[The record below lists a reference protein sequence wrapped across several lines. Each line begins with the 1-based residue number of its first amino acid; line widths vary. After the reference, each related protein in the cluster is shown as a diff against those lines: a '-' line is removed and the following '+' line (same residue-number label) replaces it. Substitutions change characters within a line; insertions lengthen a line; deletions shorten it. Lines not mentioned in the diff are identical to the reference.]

1 MVALKIPKNGHNI
14 KVTFLVPP
22 PPLYP
27 LVVVVV
33 GWEGVGVVGGLINT
47 IIVILAQL
55 GIKNMVS

>member
-22 PPLYP
+22 PLYP

-33 GWEGVGVVGGLINT
+33 GWEGVGGLINT